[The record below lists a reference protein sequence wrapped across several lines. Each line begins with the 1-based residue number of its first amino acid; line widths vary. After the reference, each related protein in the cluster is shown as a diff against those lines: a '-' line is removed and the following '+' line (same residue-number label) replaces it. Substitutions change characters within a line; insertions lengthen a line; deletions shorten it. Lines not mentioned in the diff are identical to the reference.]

1 MCTPDLESLYK
12 IRLNLQCPSTL
23 ERGRGELGRREFPVF
38 ECLPYLPLPPS
49 YLVLEVLIQNGE
61 FYININMH
69 QQQQVDIGS
78 ALSTI
83 ATLNL
88 KSLQRFTFISERN
101 IRGRIINDQIY
112 ILFMIYHRIL
122 GIKTGPKL
130 MVVLEEL

>member
-1 MCTPDLESLYK
+1 M
-12 IRLNLQCPSTL
+12 
-23 ERGRGELGRREFPVF
+23 F